1 MVDWSSPRLLE
12 ITSFVFSQVVMFSLG
27 VYGWHILLTLRHVE
41 LPLAARRLKFRWAFV
56 PYLLAR
62 YVLLAFLISLIA
74 TSKTYTNLC
83 HKSLKGLC
91 LLCNVALA
99 AASTNLFVRT
109 VTLWHNKLWVRGVL
123 GLFTLGLWAAALTSA
138 LTDLHASTRICGNP
152 YSSDVR
158 DIFAF
163 YLSTTVYNAVILVF
177 TVAGL
182 YSKTLAHVSPVWHM
196 LYRQGIWYFVTML
209 LVNMV
214 VLIFAGLEL
223 NRGHLSYQRLLV
235 NELWIHS
242 CDECI
247 LHGASYFLPA
257 TVVSV
262 ISSSQAVVSL
272 VKLQEDSNTSS
283 ALSSQGRNAGGTAS
297 VKRAQ
302 FTSNIQL
309 NLSSLCDDSLDLEI
323 QEGGPRI
330 GKAVIF
336 SSHVGDLPD
345 TSRSS
350 IISLFVNRGVDVQ
363 SYGSDMEGK
372 TKHLQF

>member
-223 NRGHLSYQRLLV
+223 NPV
-235 NELWIHS
+235 MNV
-242 CDECI
+242 
-247 LHGASYFLPA
+247 FFTVPA

-283 ALSSQGRNAGGTAS
+283 ALSSQGRTAGGTAS

-309 NLSSLCDDSLDLEI
+309 NLSLCDDSLDLEI